1 MSAATTDKAGEHFP
15 DQRPDR
21 ELTYAEA
28 LVEAIAELMK
38 DDPDFFVIGSYVL
51 GLGPMRALF
60 DQVRREYPMRVLDP
74 PTAEIGFTGFGIG
87 AAMNGLHVMVDLSTA
102 SFIFEA
108 FPQVANEAANASY
121 MSGGRLAVPIV
132 FHFLHG
138 LRGGGAAQHSHS
150 PQAML
155 WNTPGLQIIMPSSP
169 ADVRGLLPAAIKS
182 GNPTVFVDHSKLM
195 PIKGIV
201 SVSPKEIPL
210 GVAEIKRSGSDVTVV
225 ATSYSVQ
232 QALPACD
239 ELASEGI
246 EIELVDPRTVV
257 PLDRRTILDS
267 VSKTGRLV
275 IVDETHR
282 SCGVASE
289 IAAIVSEEILEAL
302 KVPIIRVTVPDVPV
316 PFSPVLEREL
326 DTTPERI
333 AAAVRTQMMRKQ
345 LSRP

>member
-1 MSAATTDKAGEHFP
+1 MGEAAADAALKWSSQPA
-15 DQRPDR
+15 DR

-28 LVEAIAELMK
+28 LVEAITELMEE
-38 DDPDFFVIGSYVL
+38 DPDFLIIGSYVL
-51 GLGPMRALF
+51 GLGPMRTLF
-60 DQVRREYPMRVLDP
+60 DQVRSEYPKRVLDP

-87 AAMNGLHVMVDLSTA
+87 AAMNGLHVLVDLSTA

-108 FPQVANEAANASY
+108 FPQIVNEAANASY

-155 WNTPGLQIIMPSSP
+155 WNTPGLQIMMPSSP
-169 ADVRGLLPAAIKS
+169 ADVRGMLPAAIKS

-195 PIKGIV
+195 PIRGTV
-201 SVSPKEIPL
+201 PAVPVEIPL
-210 GVAEIKRSGSDVTVV
+210 GVADIKRRGTDVTIV
-225 ATSYSVQ
+225 ATSYSVH
-232 QALPACD
+232 QALSACQV
-239 ELASEGI
+239 LASEGI
-246 EIELVDPRTVV
+246 ETELVDPRTVV
-257 PLDRRTILDS
+257 PLDRGAILDS
-267 VSKTGRLV
+267 VAKTGRLV
-275 IVDETHR
+275 VVDETHR

-289 IAAIVSEEILEAL
+289 IAAIVSEEVLDAL

-316 PFSPVLEREL
+316 PFSPILEHEL

-333 AAAVRTQMMRKQ
+333 AAAVRIQMTRKQ
-345 LSRP
+345 ISRP

>member
-1 MSAATTDKAGEHFP
+1 MNAATTDKALKHSSNQP
-15 DQRPDR
+15 SDR

-38 DDPDFFVIGSYVL
+38 EDPDFLVIGSYVL

-60 DQVRREYPMRVLDP
+60 DEVRREYPKRVLDP

-87 AAMNGLHVMVDLSTA
+87 AAMNGLHVLVDLSTA

-121 MSGGRLAVPIV
+121 MSGGRLAVPVV

-195 PIKGIV
+195 PVKGTV
-201 SVSPKEIPL
+201 PTSPKEIPL

-232 QALPACD
+232 QALSACE

-246 EIELVDPRTVV
+246 EVELVDPRTVV

-267 VSKTGRLV
+267 VAKTGRLV

-289 IAAIVSEEILEAL
+289 IAAIVSEEIIEAL

-333 AAAVRTQMMRKQ
+333 AAAVRTQMTRKQ